1 MKRNSP
7 EESLQIKTKPPYQ
20 VVGYKAKEDKLILV
34 MKKNI
39 KVVYSRTNVSFN
51 DFIDLVSVFK
61 PEKLSED
68 FIEYRKM
75 LDKIYQDNENI
86 INIVE
91 LVRNIEVNDYQ
102 LNVDNYNSISAVI
115 FKNGVVKYVA
125 CY

>member
-1 MKRNSP
+1 
-7 EESLQIKTKPPYQ
+7 
-20 VVGYKAKEDKLILV
+20 

-39 KVVYSRTNVSFN
+39 KVLYSRTTVSFY

-61 PEKLSED
+61 PEKLSAD
-68 FIEYRKM
+68 FFEYRKM

-91 LVRNIEVNDYQ
+91 LVRNIEVDDGA
-102 LNVDNYNSISAVI
+102 LKVDSYNSISAVI
-115 FKNGVVKYVA
+115 YKNGVVRYVA

>member
-1 MKRNSP
+1 
-7 EESLQIKTKPPYQ
+7 
-20 VVGYKAKEDKLILV
+20 

-39 KVVYSRTNVSFN
+39 KVMYSRTTVSFY

-61 PEKLSED
+61 PEKLSAD
-68 FIEYRKM
+68 FFEYRKM

-91 LVRNIEVNDYQ
+91 LVRNIEVEDYK
-102 LNVDNYNSISAVI
+102 LNVDNYNSISVVI
-115 FKNGVVKYVA
+115 YKNGVVRYVA